1 MKYILF
7 SLAILF
13 SLNGLSAQNNELITM
28 PELAQKISYLSDK
41 YEGIRNQKNEM
52 LLKHQPGSKE
62 IKDID
67 ARLEEQG
74 KVNYAAA
81 KKIIDAN
88 GFPNHDMIGEEA
100 AHKFWMMI
108 QKMDNHPDFQMQV
121 LRNMA
126 EEVDRGKASWVD
138 FAYLTDRVLVNQLR
152 PQHYGTQVYYDED
165 EKTYKPHPLD
175 DLTRTNERR
184 IELGL
189 PLLDDFIA
197 STNNKYKGT
206 IQREPVKKAG
216 QFERVQSADA
226 PGGFRTV
233 RNY

>member
-1 MKYILF
+1 
-7 SLAILF
+7 
-13 SLNGLSAQNNELITM
+13 M

-41 YEGIRNQKNEM
+41 YEGIRSQKNEM
-52 LLKHQPGSKE
+52 LLKFKPASKE

-74 KVNYAAA
+74 KVNFAAA

-108 QKMDNHPDFQMQV
+108 QKMDNHPDFQMKV

-175 DLTRTNERR
+175 NLTQTNERR

-189 PLLDDFIA
+189 PLLEEFIA
-197 STNNKYKGT
+197 STNNKYKGA
-206 IQREPVKKAG
+206 IQREPVKKVG

-226 PGGFRTV
+226 PGGFRNV